1 VSVIISRRAKIRME
15 LTEDEFL
22 RLWGELVDEWKVS
35 AAEDLLEG
43 LLLRQQPSTNFQLNL
58 FGKD

>member
-1 VSVIISRRAKIRME
+1 MSVIISRRAKIRME